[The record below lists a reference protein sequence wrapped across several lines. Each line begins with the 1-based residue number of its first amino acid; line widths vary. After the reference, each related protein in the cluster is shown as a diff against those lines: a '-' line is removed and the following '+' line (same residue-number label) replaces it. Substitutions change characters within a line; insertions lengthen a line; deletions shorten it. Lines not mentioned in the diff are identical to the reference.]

1 MSKIS
6 YNSLKSKCAS
16 LGFTLSKT
24 PFGIYQVTAK
34 GEHGCTFDGT
44 FREIWAWHLGY
55 DFCKQATRNQAAEA
69 VAEALDQYVGEDPNQ
84 KGAKFG
90 NAVCALKKY
99 RSERKR

>member
-44 FREIWAWHLGY
+44 FREVWAWVLGY
-55 DFCKQATRNQAAEA
+55 DFCKQAMTPPI
-69 VAEALDQYVGEDPNQ
+69 L
-84 KGAKFG
+84 G
-90 NAVCALKKY
+90 NPESMEKY
-99 RSERKR
+99 WESRR